1 MAYSDWRILFI
12 LVFNKESEGFSL
24 RFQHLRI
31 NQSTNSL
38 VTHVKFFLAK
48 EEMMI
53 TISAKT
59 LNYAVEQL
67 LPVIRALNKK
77 NNSFRELGQLRIQG
91 SCL

>member
-24 RFQHLRI
+24 RFQH
-31 NQSTNSL
+31 
-38 VTHVKFFLAK
+38 HVKFFLAK
-48 EEMMI
+48 EEIMI

-77 NNSFRELGQLRIQG
+77 NDFFRELGQLRIQG
-91 SCL
+91 FCL